1 MAEIEPFSLYHL
13 KQIVEGNNEQAA
25 NNYISQNLAVARNVK
40 LDLVRQQLVPL
51 PRLMKEMRILS
62 VKRGWASPIVN
73 LEQQYF
79 ETGDLVFLG
88 PNGVLQYNDAADDV
102 KGMGLSMS
110 NELFS
115 LAIGNHMP
123 RAFDGHIRFFKVR
136 LQDYELEFLDTLHAS
151 LYNHLNQPEPAAQVT
166 LHLIASFLWYVDAL
180 WNRYDASARKSHS
193 REQILYSDFM
203 QLVNIYAAAE
213 HNIDFYAS
221 RLCLSARYMSTIV
234 KKVSGKSAKQWID
247 DTIIVHTK
255 INLKH
260 TNKTVAQICDE
271 MNFPNPSFFSKY
283 FKRLTGMTPLQY
295 RLSH

>member
-1 MAEIEPFSLYHL
+1 MAEIEPFSLFHL
-13 KQIVEGNNEQAA
+13 KQIIEGNNEQAA

-51 PRLMKEMRILS
+51 PRLMKEMRILI

-88 PNGVLQYNDAADDV
+88 PNGILQFNDAADDV

-136 LQDYELEFLDTLHAS
+136 LQNYELEFLDTLHAA

-180 WNRYDASARKSHS
+180 WNRYDASTRKSHT

-203 QLVNIYAAAE
+203 QLVNIYASAE

-221 RLCLSARYMSTIV
+221 KLCLSARYMSTIV

-260 TNKTVAQICDE
+260 TNKTVAQISDE

-295 RLSH
+295 RLST